1 MKNVL
6 LGQKGE
12 REQYSL
18 KMSKKGYGNVPD
30 QKRRKKHD
38 RWNTISGPR
47 LDLLLEKEKHLKDY
61 FGVKFITVNYNF

>member
-1 MKNVL
+1 MIRFSITKEGQLDIVCSISPKKIITRKKSDKLKMKNVL

-38 RWNTISGPR
+38 R
-47 LDLLLEKEKHLKDY
+47 
-61 FGVKFITVNYNF
+61 